1 MKRIAGLIAAVA
13 LTTSA
18 VLAQGSVWFA
28 PVPGTYQ
35 NGTVEVRWVQTDDG
49 PVAEIYAPIGPEV
62 VVPVS
67 IFLFSKGSPDWNA
80 FAVDIFYDRNR
91 MDVGAWKTDDTFTWF
106 ENLTGAFTDLGIAT
120 QANGGIPALTVG
132 ALFDRTNDGRGRPD
146 HNKNLQLGA
155 AAGGSNRF
163 KFSDDPSWPTRPFP
177 IYMTVRPDGSLE
189 PLSLKLKNPVP
200 GARYEFSLGTAGTGG
215 TGVSFISRG
224 QRPPGSNAVFPTI
237 VFVPEPASMIALGS
251 GLVGLLAL
259 RRRRK

>member
-28 PVPGTYQ
+28 PVPGIYQ
-35 NGTVEVRWVQTDDG
+35 NGTVEVRWVNTGGG
-49 PVAEIYAPIGPEV
+49 PVAEIYAPIQPEV

-80 FAVDIFYDRNR
+80 FAVDILYDRTR
-91 MDVGAWKTDDTFTWF
+91 MDVGAWKTDRTFTWF
-106 ENLTGAFTDLGIAT
+106 ENLTGAFSDLRIAT
-120 QANGGIPALTVG
+120 RANGGIPALTVG
-132 ALFDRTNDGRGRPD
+132 ALFDQPNDI
-146 HNKNLQLGA
+146 KNLQLGA
-155 AAGGSNRF
+155 AAGGSERF
-163 KFSDDPSWPTRPFP
+163 EFSDDPIWPEIPFP
-177 IYMTVRPDGSLE
+177 IYMTVRPDRSLE

-200 GARYEFSLGTAGTGG
+200 GARYEFSLGPR
-215 TGVSFISRG
+215 GVSFISRG
-224 QRPPGSNAVFPTI
+224 DRPPGSNAVFPTI

>member
-28 PVPGTYQ
+28 PVPGIYQ
-35 NGTVEVRWVQTDDG
+35 NGTVEVRWVNTGGG
-49 PVAEIYAPIGPEV
+49 PVAEIYAPIGREV
-62 VVPVS
+62 VVPAS

-91 MDVGAWKTDDTFTWF
+91 MDVGAWKTDGTFTWF
-106 ENLTGAFTDLGIAT
+106 ENLTGAFADLQIAT
-120 QANGGIPALTVG
+120 QPNQGINALTVG
-132 ALFDRTNDGRGRPD
+132 ALFDRNNPNRPTD
-146 HNKNLQLGA
+146 NKNLQLGA

-163 KFSDDPSWPTRPFP
+163 RFSDDSRWPEIPYP
-177 IYMTVRPDGSLE
+177 IYMTERPDGTLE

-200 GARYEFSLGTAGTGG
+200 GARYEFSLGPQ
-215 TGVSFISRG
+215 GVSFISRG
-224 QRPPGSNAVFPTI
+224 QRPPGSNAVFPPI

>member
-35 NGTVEVRWVQTDDG
+35 NGTVEVRWVDAG
-49 PVAEIYAPIGPEV
+49 GRPVAEIYAPIGPEV
-62 VVPVS
+62 VVPIS
-67 IFLFSKGSPDWNA
+67 IFVFSKGSPDWNA
-80 FAVDIFYDRNR
+80 YAVDILYNRNR

-106 ENLTGAFTDLGIAT
+106 ENITGAFADLGIAT
-120 QANGGIPALTVG
+120 SPNQGYGGLTVG
-132 ALFDRTNDGRGRPD
+132 ALFDQSSDI
-146 HNKNLQLGA
+146 KNLQLGL

-163 KFSDDPSWPTRPFP
+163 KFSDDPSWLNRPYPT
-177 IYMTVRPDGSLE
+177 YMTVRPDGTLE
-189 PLSLKLKNPVP
+189 PLSLKLKNPRP
-200 GARYEFSLGTAGTGG
+200 GERYEFSLGSR
-215 TGVSFISRG
+215 GVSFISRG
-224 QRPPGSNAVFPTI
+224 QRPQGSNAVFPTI

>member
-28 PVPGTYQ
+28 PVPGIYQ
-35 NGTVEVRWVQTDDG
+35 NGTVEVRWVNTGGG
-49 PVAEIYAPIGPEV
+49 PVAEIYAPGGPEV

-80 FAVDIFYDRNR
+80 FAVDILYDRTR
-91 MDVGAWKTDDTFTWF
+91 MDVGAWKTDRTFTWF
-106 ENLTGAFTDLGIAT
+106 ENLTGAFSDLRIAT
-120 QANGGIPALTVG
+120 RANGGIPALTVG
-132 ALFDRTNDGRGRPD
+132 ALADQSSTI
-146 HNKNLQLGA
+146 KNLQLGA
-155 AAGGSNRF
+155 AAGGSERF
-163 KFSDDPSWPTRPFP
+163 EFSDDPSWPVRPFP
-177 IYMTVRPDGSLE
+177 FYMTVRPDGSLE

-200 GARYEFSLGTAGTGG
+200 GARYEFSLGPQ
-215 TGVSFISRG
+215 GVSFISRG
-224 QRPPGSNAVFPTI
+224 QRPAGSNAVFPPI

>member
-35 NGTVEVRWVQTDDG
+35 NGTVVVQWVNTGGG

-91 MDVGAWKTDDTFTWF
+91 MDVGAWTTNGTFVWF
-106 ENLTGAFTDLGIAT
+106 ENLTGAFSDLEIAT
-120 QANGGIPALTVG
+120 KANGGIPALTVG
-132 ALFDRTNDGRGRPD
+132 ALFDRNNPNRPTD
-146 HNKNLQLGA
+146 NKNMQLGA

-163 KFSDDPSWPTRPFP
+163 RFSDDTRWGNVPFP
-177 IYMTVRPDGSLE
+177 IYMTVRPDEELE

-200 GARYEFSLGTAGTGG
+200 GARYEFSLGTQ
-215 TGVSFISRG
+215 GVSFISRG
-224 QRPPGSNAVFPTI
+224 QRPAGSNAVFPPI

>member
-35 NGTVEVRWVQTDDG
+35 NGTVEVRWVNTGGG
-49 PVAEIYAPIGPEV
+49 PVAEIYAPIGREV
-62 VVPVS
+62 VVPIS
-67 IFLFSKGSPDWNA
+67 IFVFGKGSPDWNA
-80 FAVDIFYDRNR
+80 YALDILYNRNR
-91 MDVGAWKTDDTFTWF
+91 LDVGAWKTDGTFTWF
-106 ENLTGAFTDLGIAT
+106 ENLVGAFADLEIAT
-120 QANGGIPALTVG
+120 QPNQGYGGLTVG
-132 ALFDRTNDGRGRPD
+132 ALADQSSDI
-146 HNKNLQLGA
+146 KNLQLGLA
-155 AAGGSNRF
+155 SGGSNRF
-163 KFSDDPSWPTRPFP
+163 RFSDDSRWPNRPYP
-177 IYMTVRPDGSLE
+177 TYMTERPDGSLE

-200 GARYEFSLGTAGTGG
+200 GARYEFSLGPR
-215 TGVSFISRG
+215 GVSFISRG
-224 QRPPGSNAVFPTI
+224 QRPDGSNAVFPPI

>member
-35 NGTVEVRWVQTDDG
+35 NGTVVVQWDNTGGG
-49 PVAEIYAPIGPEV
+49 PVAEIYAPGGPEV

-80 FAVDIFYDRNR
+80 FAVDILYDRTR
-91 MDVGAWKTDDTFTWF
+91 MDVGAWTTEGNFVWF
-106 ENLTGAFTDLGIAT
+106 ENLVGAFSDLKIAT
-120 QANGGIPALTVG
+120 KANGGIPALTVG
-132 ALFDRTNDGRGRPD
+132 ALFDRPNDI
-146 HNKNLQLGA
+146 KNLQLGA

-163 KFSDDPSWPTRPFP
+163 RFSDDPRWPTRPFP
-177 IYMTVRPDGSLE
+177 IYMTERPDEELE

-200 GARYEFSLGTAGTGG
+200 GALYEFSLGPR
-215 TGVSFISRG
+215 GVSFISRG
-224 QRPPGSNAVFPTI
+224 ERPPGSNAIFPAI

>member
-35 NGTVEVRWVQTDDG
+35 NGTVEVRWVNTGGG

-62 VVPVS
+62 VVPAS

-80 FAVDIFYDRNR
+80 FAVDIFYDKNR
-91 MDVGAWKTDDTFTWF
+91 MDVGAWTTEGNFVWF
-106 ENLTGAFTDLGIAT
+106 ENLQGAFTDLKIAT

-132 ALFDRTNDGRGRPD
+132 ALFDRNNPNRPTD
-146 HNKNLQLGA
+146 NKNMQLGA

-163 KFSDDPSWPTRPFP
+163 KFSDDPSWPYRPFP
-177 IYMTVRPDGSLE
+177 IYMTVRPDGELE

-200 GARYEFSLGTAGTGG
+200 GARYEFSLGPR
-215 TGVSFISRG
+215 GVSFISRG
-224 QRPPGSNAVFPTI
+224 QRPEGSNAVFPPI